1 MKNIKFS
8 RLFAAFAFV
17 AILSLA
23 GCKPVTEEVIK
34 EVEVTTEKIVEKGI
48 VVGGPISPNDGIIG
62 KWGYEN
68 TSWNT
73 YGVSPN
79 KYACSVA
86 ANKIETASWGV
97 HNGPVFI
104 KKLSETSGYLYFQL
118 ENDLGSYVQNSS
130 GEWELVTQTGTAGK
144 WFATA
149 YKNLTSDSVN
159 MCDAYKDFNL
169 PADLYT
175 AIETYTVANGW
186 FDSLDTTEFIKVT
199 E

>member
-8 RLFAAFAFV
+8 RLFAAFSFV
-17 AILSLA
+17 AILTLA

-34 EVEVTTEKIVEKGI
+34 EVEVTTEKEVEKTI
-48 VVGGPISPNDGIIG
+48 VIGPISPNDGIIG
-62 KWGYEN
+62 EWLDNYTNYNNYNFTDEDPDNDYDCKI
-68 TSWNT
+68 T
-73 YGVSPN
+73 
-79 KYACSVA
+79 

-104 KKLSETSGYLYFQL
+104 KKLSETSGYLYYQL
-118 ENDLGSYVQNSS
+118 ENDLPDYSTTPAGTIS
-130 GEWELVTQTGTAGK
+130 GTAGK

-149 YKNLTSDSVN
+149 YKNLTDDSVN
-159 MCDAYKDFNL
+159 MCDAYKDFDL

-186 FDSLDTTEFIKVT
+186 FDYLDTTEFIKVT